1 MGRKAGTYSVGQAP
15 FGTKAVPVNTGNA
28 KEGGGA
34 AQPGRRALVRKNLA
48 RLLISVGRRREAVP
62 LLNSA
67 HAILAGRLTSGHPH
81 LDKVRTNLRKAIKAL
96 ASSRLRG
103 GKQKG

>member
-15 FGTKAVPVNTGNA
+15 FGTKALPVNTGNA

-34 AQPGRRALVRKNLA
+34 AQPGVRNNLG
-48 RLLISVGRRREAVP
+48 RLLISVGRPREAVP

-81 LDKVRTNLRKAIKAL
+81 LDKVRTNLRKAMEAL
-96 ASSRLRG
+96 
-103 GKQKG
+103 GKQSPAGEESKKVKL